1 MEEEIK
7 ERDDLDLM
15 TNYENEGKFKILI
28 GVATEHSTK
37 TIHSVNGIDVV
48 YGAEMTIYNA
58 HSKPVADNYNEIVE
72 YAIKGNYDF
81 LITVEDDTYPP
92 KDAFTK
98 LTKLALEN
106 PKTVV
111 AGWYTKKDTSRQ
123 GVHLEINCGI
133 RRPIEADGKLHDAC
147 VVAMGCTIFP
157 VEMFKNIDKPWFKT
171 LKDYYTQDVYFS
183 RVAIEAGYNLL
194 VDTSIVCKHLDI
206 KTATVY

>member
-1 MEEEIK
+1 MEQ
-7 ERDDLDLM
+7 ERDDLDLF
-15 TNYENEGKFKILI
+15 TNYENEGRFKILI
-28 GVATEHSTK
+28 GVATEFSTK
-37 TIHSVNGIDVV
+37 TIHCINGIDIV
-48 YGAEMTIYNA
+48 YGSDTTVYNA

-72 YAIKGNYDF
+72 YAIKNNYDF

-98 LTKLALEN
+98 LVKLALDN

-111 AGWYTKKDTSRQ
+111 AGWYTMKEPSRQ
-123 GVHLEINCGI
+123 GVHIELRGGI
-133 RRPIEADGKLHDAC
+133 KRPVEADGKLHDAC
-147 VVAMGCTIFP
+147 MVAMGCTIFP
-157 VEMFKNIDKPWFKT
+157 VEMFKKIDRPWFKT

-183 RVAIEAGYNLL
+183 RVAKEAGYHLL